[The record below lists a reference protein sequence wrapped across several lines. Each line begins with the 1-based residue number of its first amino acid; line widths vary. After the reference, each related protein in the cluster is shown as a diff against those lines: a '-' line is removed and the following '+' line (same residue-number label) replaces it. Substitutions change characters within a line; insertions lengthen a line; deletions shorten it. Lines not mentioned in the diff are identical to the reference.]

1 MTEIVEAEPQFRSF
15 AEDAVLAALDDPD
28 PANPIAVE
36 IACLMTAYTNNFRKH
51 VERIGY
57 IPLDIMRVKPRW
69 PIEAVAMRLTT
80 EAIRDS
86 VAQPASSDAT
96 N

>member
-1 MTEIVEAEPQFRSF
+1 MTEIAEPKPEFRSVTK
-15 AEDAVLAALDDPD
+15 EAVLAALDDPD

-36 IACLMTAYTNNFRKH
+36 IARLVTAYTRNFRDH

-57 IPLDIMRVKPRW
+57 IPAHLLRVKPRW
-69 PIEAVAMRLTT
+69 PIEAVATSLAT

-86 VAQPASSDAT
+86 LAQPTSPDAT
-96 N
+96 S